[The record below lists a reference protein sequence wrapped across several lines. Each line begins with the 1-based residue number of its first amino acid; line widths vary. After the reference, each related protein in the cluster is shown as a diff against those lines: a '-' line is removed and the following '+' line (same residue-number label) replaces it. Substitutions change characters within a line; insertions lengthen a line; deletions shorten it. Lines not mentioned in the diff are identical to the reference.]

1 MTHDTAR
8 TTRTTLTE
16 EVAKAVEGVEGVAFL
31 KPGVAQLLRSALPS
45 AARTGAGTRHAGV
58 RMSRGSATSPA
69 RLDIQIVARRD
80 ARAVEV
86 ARATRRA
93 VDSCLATLLPGN
105 QDSVRVVVTV
115 TGQA

>member
-1 MTHDTAR
+1 MTHDTERAR
-8 TTRTTLTE
+8 GITLTE
-16 EVAKAVEGVEGVAFL
+16 EVARAVEGVEGVAFL
-31 KPGVAQLLRSALPS
+31 KPGLAQLLRSALPS
-45 AARTGAGTRHAGV
+45 AAPSAAGARHAGV
-58 RMSRGSATSPA
+58 RMSRGSATSPP

-93 VDSCLATLLPGN
+93 VDSCLATLLPGKEEPV
-105 QDSVRVVVTV
+105 QVVVTI